1 MIELDSLWRENSTG
15 KLVQVH
21 WVSTVLVSY
30 VFPKEHPDEERTV
43 RTVRQFSFL
52 QDFTKEIQDGSGL

>member
-1 MIELDSLWRENSTG
+1 MIELHSLWRGNSTG

-21 WVSTVLVSY
+21 WVRDGLVSY
-30 VFPKEHPDEERTV
+30 VFEKEHPKEVRTV

-52 QDFTKEIQDGSGL
+52 QDFTKETQDV